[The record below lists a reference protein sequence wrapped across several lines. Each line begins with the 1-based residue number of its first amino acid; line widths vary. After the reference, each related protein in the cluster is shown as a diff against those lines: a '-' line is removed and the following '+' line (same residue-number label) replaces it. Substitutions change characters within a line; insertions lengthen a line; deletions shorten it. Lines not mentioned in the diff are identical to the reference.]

1 MRARRN
7 QIMALALT
15 ASVAV
20 STIMPSAIVYA
31 EDYDADV
38 EAVEVFA
45 EEEANDDIDMILP
58 EDEEPLPVQEEAEFE
73 ETVPEENVYFE
84 DDLNWEELILDSE
97 EEVVVED
104 VEELFAE
111 TAYADGTYS
120 ISGSGYSTN
129 MFASDE
135 TDFPSYVVVKGEEAY
150 LVTRSYAPN
159 KYDAVWK
166 GKKSEAPEDP
176 WTANVIKG
184 TFIADE
190 DGSYALTGT
199 YSGNID
205 EGNKAVQFVV
215 PLTGAELED
224 GKVYF
229 VLRRNI
235 GSWMGSNDNYF
246 DFGTLTR
253 ISDSTEVPESGQD
266 DTVEEP
272 EEVFGFTLQIGQ
284 YVEGTAFHKA
294 DFDGVVY
301 SLTDEDGKSYSP
313 SSKISGM
320 IFYSK
325 LDAVKTYTFTASKEG
340 WAEVTQGAWD
350 TDLGAY
356 VYEFT
361 GQDEIKRTI
370 TKDDANK
377 NLTGLIF
384 RKKPRQENEVDAALQ
399 LVPEDLSLYTDTS
412 AEAVREAVNDADP
425 EEEDEE
431 KLAVMASNV
440 KDAVRR
446 LLPKDGSYSAVT
458 EATGTGI
465 FKIVDVI
472 SLDVKDGK
480 MSLHFLPGSQS
491 YPKIYVGTKEEAEQ
505 ASEENHILAGEE
517 AVTSTGK
524 KSYHYVVPISQLE
537 TEIPI
542 AAYSKSKSAWNST
555 GNFLVKANSLK
566 KISSADPEAEKIS
579 LSIYDEEEMF
589 KVVNAYIERKD
600 GQDTLVFALSKTGY
614 EDVFAGTFDEAIAN
628 GTNKDNWIHYNVATV
643 DAVYTTK
650 SGQQNDGTAEKY
662 QFRIPVT
669 LNETDTTR
677 VPIVAISKTRATK
690 AEAANPENPDYSEAF
705 TARQAII
712 DVEEKTILIGNYK
725 NTTEATVTSNIKSFK
740 VQSKGTLYTVGT
752 PTANEY
758 TCQPTITMQD
768 DTYDKAFRGT
778 ATEAAQAAEKDLVSV
793 GENKSFT
800 ITFQNSLGKT
810 PQISEGKPV
819 TVAFHN
825 AKKDT
830 WIERTMTINTT
841 AKTIVIDGEDEATQ
855 EKPEENPQN
864 TADYTAVD
872 AALKKIPADLSK
884 YTDDTVKAVTA
895 AKAAVVRNLPVS
907 KQSQVDAMAKKIEG
921 AVAALKKKPVAAAT
935 GTKLTQSGA
944 GYKVLAGSKTVS
956 YTGPTS
962 KKVTTA
968 KIPDTVTVGGITYKV
983 TAIQANAF
991 KNCKKLKSVKIGSN
1005 ITTIG
1010 KNAFQN
1016 CTALKYVTIP
1026 KKVTAIGASAF
1037 AGCKSLTKVTIKSSV
1052 LKKVGK
1058 KAFSKAG
1065 SKNYKKLTVKVPKK
1079 KLKTYK
1085 SLLKKAK
1092 LSTKATVKK

>member
-15 ASVAV
+15 VSVAI
-20 STIMPSAIVYA
+20 STIIPSAVVYA
-31 EDYDADV
+31 EEYGADGEVV
-38 EAVEVFA
+38 EAFA
-45 EEEANDDIDMILP
+45 EEEANDDIDVILP

-73 ETVPEENVYFE
+73 GIVPEENDDEFFLE
-84 DDLNWEELILDSE
+84 DDLDWQNLILDSE
-97 EEVVVED
+97 EEVVVEH
-104 VEELFAE
+104 VEELFTG

-120 ISGSGYSTN
+120 ISGEGYSSA
-129 MFASDE
+129 MFAPDE

-159 KYDAVWK
+159 KFDAVWK
-166 GKKSEAPEDP
+166 GKRAEAPADP
-176 WTANVIKG
+176 LTASVIKG

-224 GKVYF
+224 GRVYF
-229 VLRRNI
+229 VLRRKT

-266 DTVEEP
+266 DPVGEP
-272 EEVFGFTLQIGQ
+272 EEVFGFSLQIGQ
-284 YVEGTAFHKA
+284 YVEGTSFHKA

-301 SLTDEDGKSYSP
+301 SLTDENGKSYSP
-313 SSKISGM
+313 SSQTSGM
-320 IFYSK
+320 IIYSK

-340 WAEVTQGAWD
+340 WTVVTQGAWD

-361 GQDEIKRTI
+361 GEDEIKRTI
-370 TKDDANK
+370 TKDDAEK

-384 RKKPRQENEVDAALQ
+384 RKKPHQENEVDVALQ
-399 LVPEDLSLYTDTS
+399 LVPEDLSLFTDST
-412 AEAVREAVNDADP
+412 AEAVREAVNEADP
-425 EEEDEE
+425 EEEDVE

-440 KDAVRR
+440 ENAVRG

-458 EATGTGI
+458 EATGNGM

-491 YPKIYVGTKEEAEQ
+491 YPKIYVGTKEEADQ
-505 ASEENHILAGEE
+505 AAEEDYILADDE
-517 AVTSTGK
+517 AVTSTNK
-524 KSYHYVVPISQLE
+524 KSYHYVVPISALE

-566 KISSADPEAEKIS
+566 KISSEDPETEKIS
-579 LSIYDEEEMF
+579 LSIYDEELMF

-600 GQDTLVFALSKTGY
+600 GQDTLVFALSATGY

-628 GTNKDNWIHYNVATV
+628 GTNKNNWIHYNVATV

-669 LNETDTTR
+669 LNETGTTR
-677 VPIVAISKTRATK
+677 VPIVAISKVRVTK
-690 AEAANPENPDYSEAF
+690 AESANPEKPDYSEAF

-712 DVEEKTILIGNYK
+712 DVEAKTIFTGNYK
-725 NTTEATVTSNIKSFK
+725 NTAEATVTSNINGFK
-740 VQSKGTLYTVGT
+740 VERKGTLYTVGT

-778 ATEAAQAAEKDLVSV
+778 ASEAAQAEEKDIISV
-793 GENKSFT
+793 GEDKSFT

-810 PQISEGKPV
+810 AQISEGKPV

-841 AKTIVIDGEDEATQ
+841 AKTIVIDGEEDADQ
-855 EKPEENPQN
+855 EKPEETPEKAANY
-864 TADYTAVD
+864 AAVD

-884 YTDDTVKAVTA
+884 YTDDSVKAVTA

-907 KQSQVDAMAKKIEG
+907 KQSQVDAMAKKIDA
-921 AVAALKKKPVAAAT
+921 AVAALKKKPAAAAA
-935 GTKLTQSGA
+935 GTKLTINGA
-944 GYKVLAGSKTVS
+944 GYKVLSGSKTVS
-956 YTGPTS
+956 YTGPTN
-962 KKVTTA
+962 KKATSAAV
-968 KIPDTVTVGGITYKV
+968 PSTVTVGGITYKV
-983 TAIQANAF
+983 TAIAANAF
-991 KNCKKLKSVKIGSN
+991 KNCKKLESVKIGSN

-1010 KNAFQN
+1010 KGAFQN
-1016 CTALKYVTIP
+1016 CTALKTVTIP
-1026 KKVTAIGASAF
+1026 KKVTTIGANAF

-1052 LKKVGK
+1052 LKKVGE
-1058 KAFSKAG
+1058 KAFTKAG

-1085 SLLKKAK
+1085 NLLKKAK
-1092 LSTKATVKK
+1092 LSKSHR